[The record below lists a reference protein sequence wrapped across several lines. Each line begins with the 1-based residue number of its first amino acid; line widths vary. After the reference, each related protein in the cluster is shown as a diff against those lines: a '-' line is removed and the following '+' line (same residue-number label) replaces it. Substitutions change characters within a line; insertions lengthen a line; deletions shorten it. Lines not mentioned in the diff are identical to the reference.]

1 MIDDLVNDNLRRNID
16 PPLLGVF
23 KDTPAR
29 RKMGGPWKNIF
40 SGETVLVTGDFRP
53 HFGRRQLLAA
63 IVEDFG
69 GITARNASKKVTL
82 MLIGEKH
89 GTAPS
94 GKQVKMEALGLPSN
108 RIMYRE
114 DFINM
119 LERFRYPFHQR

>member
-1 MIDDLVNDNLRRNID
+1 MIDDLVNDGLRHNID
-16 PPLLGVF
+16 PLLRGAF
-23 KDTPAR
+23 KDTPKR
-29 RKMGGPWKNIF
+29 RKIGGPWKNIF
-40 SGETVLVTGDFRP
+40 SGETVLVTGNFRP
-53 HFGRRQLLAA
+53 HFGHRQLLAA

-69 GITARNASKKVTL
+69 GITAKNASKKVTL

-108 RIMYRE
+108 RIMYRA

-119 LERFRYPFHQR
+119 LEEFRYPFH